1 MLGSSGNLSGEYP
14 ASEAPDVRGAPGKGV
29 PVNLFGLS
37 PGELILIS
45 FVALIVLGPDK
56 LPEVAGSLGKWV
68 REFRRATEELTA
80 QFAAENPLAEL
91 QRAFSFDEPVE
102 SPNATDEVTE
112 EVAVTDG
119 GWGGSS
125 GATSIVSPSAVPAI
139 VPRVPSYYF
148 TLPPLTAGISPEWAH
163 GSPAVV
169 AARRSMHVAVVN
181 AIGDQWAH
189 GVPVPTLRLIEPQRA
204 LDDSEDVVA
213 EDGAEAPSENMLAEA
228 GANLA
233 DDGKALGGAELS
245 VAEVDENR
253 PAESRETVRDSVEEE
268 SNVVDSVGEP
278 RVMGDHRGDTVSTP
292 ASVEESDG
300 EAETGVPRVHAN
312 GTDNHEGDPIPAA
325 AGNSREG
332 HRQ

>member
-1 MLGSSGNLSGEYP
+1 MLGSSGNLSGESP
-14 ASEAPDVRGAPGKGV
+14 ASKAPDVRGAPGKGV

-45 FVALIVLGPDK
+45 FVALIVWGWDK

-91 QRAFSFDEPVE
+91 QRAFSFDEPAE
-102 SPNATDEVTE
+102 SPNAADDVTE
-112 EVAVTDG
+112 EATVNDG

-125 GATSIVSPSAVPAI
+125 GETSIAPPSAVPAI

-189 GVPVPTLRLIEPQRA
+189 GVPVPTLRVIEPQRGF
-204 LDDSEDVVA
+204 DDSEDAVA
-213 EDGAEAPSENMLAEA
+213 ED
-228 GANLA
+228 
-233 DDGKALGGAELS
+233 GAELS

-253 PAESRETVRDSVEEE
+253 PAESRETVRESVEEE
-268 SNVVDSVGEP
+268 SNVVDSVSEP

-300 EAETGVPRVHAN
+300 EAETGVPRVHTN
-312 GTDNHEGDPIPAA
+312 GKDNHEEDPIPAA